1 VTFQP
6 NMLTLWTLA
15 LVILF
20 ASVKVLLRVVRIL
33 TGGERGVVF
42 DIRLLPEFLGDDILF
57 EVGGLLILAL
67 PTFIAPTGLPDS
79 FAAALLAL
87 QGIYVGAAFSLLG
100 KYLAKIRDLY
110 PMPAIAGTTD
120 WAAPGPAPTTDIE
133 TPSTETGRPPDSTR
147 APPG

>member
-1 VTFQP
+1 MTFQP

-20 ASVKVLLRVVRIL
+20 AVVKVLLRVVRIL
-33 TGGERGVVF
+33 TGAERGVVF

-67 PTFIAPTGLPDS
+67 PTFIAPTGLPGS

-100 KYLAKIRDLY
+100 KYLAKIRDIY
-110 PMPAIAGTTD
+110 PIAANPAD
-120 WAAPGPAPTTDIE
+120 AAPDADGSDTPDGETPTASPPAP
-133 TPSTETGRPPDSTR
+133 G
-147 APPG
+147 A